1 MIGKRLQPL
10 IWGTGWEKPPVCS
23 PGAAPPG
30 KFVGE
35 DTLPGGAA
43 QYGSNKGKASSPGR
57 TQGGFPPTCSPG
69 AAPPGNGMSVEA
81 SPEALLRGYMSGDF
95 PTGSPPQGL
104 LCILPSLLPLI

>member
-10 IWGTGWEKPPVCS
+10 IWGTRWEKPPVCS

-43 QYGSNKGKASSPGR
+43 QYGSNKGKASSPVR
-57 TQGGFPPTCSPG
+57 TQGDFPPTCSPR
-69 AAPPGNGMSVEA
+69 AAPPGKRISAEA
-81 SPEALLRGYMSGDF
+81 FPEALLLGCIYGDF
-95 PTGSPPQGL
+95 PLGRQPQGRL
-104 LCILPSLLPLI
+104 L